1 MSRKFWWETSR
12 LEQRAQLLRV
22 RGFSFR
28 FAPLTSLRAHVT
40 VSEEI
45 DPQRHI
51 ELAKMA
57 HHPVLSATPLDD
69 SAQFTCE
76 LFLSL
81 GFNVVSWRREIL
93 MEFRE
98 LRMQLEEDI
107 VEWWETLPP
116 HGQHVYRD
124 RPHPCPFAS

>member
-1 MSRKFWWETSR
+1 MRC
-12 LEQRAQLLRV
+12 V
-22 RGFSFR
+22 SFR
-28 FAPLTSLRAHVT
+28 FAPRTSQRAHVS

-51 ELAKMA
+51 ELALMA
-57 HHPVLSATPLDD
+57 HHPVLSSTPLDD

-76 LFLSL
+76 LLLSL

-93 MEFRE
+93 LEFRE
-98 LRMQLEEDI
+98 LRMQFEEDI
-107 VEWWETLPP
+107 VEWWETLLP